1 MLRLNLNHGDNANTL
16 TLTCGARI
24 WDCISTDEMQTS
36 RVTSYLS
43 TNLLVSLVTW
53 LITLS
58 QAVLR
63 EPW

>member
-1 MLRLNLNHGDNANTL
+1 MAVVSN
-16 TLTCGARI
+16 LTCGARI
-24 WDCISTDEMQTS
+24 WDCMSTDEMQTS